1 MQLRHGVQIKFLQIK
16 NLTGGH
22 LAEFW
27 VHSTFRVQLIVLHAV
42 TCNIFLNFILSYLQN
57 QTDKTPQWKLPM
69 ARPNSIH
76 LPPGSVHGSLLS
88 HVDVPL
94 SQAGKYSLFM
104 LCCWPRFLRMTG
116 SVPRKLLSVAEYSS
130 LSAERQTRTLES
142 NSAFQPPAA
151 HNERSAVQRGEGKEK
166 KKKEDVWDKSE
177 RNGRPKVEPSSRMQ
191 SWIGLWDPWCDFVNA
206 KQMASARRAVFYF
219 ALPQYYH
226 LLFRLL
232 TETNKRRLSVELGF
246 QMFDLWTPANS
257 I

>member
-22 LAEFW
+22 LAQFW

-166 KKKEDVWDKSE
+166 IKKKRTCET
-177 RNGRPKVEPSSRMQ
+177 KVREM
-191 SWIGLWDPWCDFVNA
+191 GA
-206 KQMASARRAVFYF
+206 
-219 ALPQYYH
+219 
-226 LLFRLL
+226 
-232 TETNKRRLSVELGF
+232 RRLSRALACKVELDSGTLGAILWMRSRWRARGEKFFILRFHNIIIYYSDCWQKQTRGGF
-246 QMFDLWTPANS
+246 LLS
-257 I
+257 